1 MQFNNDVNNLVL
13 AELLS
18 SPDFDDY
25 VGDLTIVRH
34 FVPWSVSPAY
44 SNFGFDLGTGAGHC
58 SIAWNDATTTD
69 LVEGAVAASAPFRT
83 IIVGKSTYRFGC
95 AFDSWSYVS
104 SSAFGNRTITH
115 EGGHMLGELYD
126 EAASAA
132 LLNTN
137 YVTDNGQL
145 DERNCSTKA
154 SPHWTPWMLPG
165 VTNPL
170 ACALYGH
177 AISTHLPRVSWAGPH
192 VNLCEVC
199 RRSLTDE
206 MRYLKKQAEQPIPP
220 VTPTPTPPT
229 SLRIKGAGLFLQP
242 TQPTQPTQPP
252 PPRPGEQP
260 MVRLVIGITRAS
272 NALTVRRATNVT
284 GRYIPDY
291 RRLGRIAYEV
301 SEGGKPLAYGFLRG
315 DPFQVRD
322 YRGGSPQHEINQA
335 GQRQLH
341 RVDPWRNRAANLR
354 GQPQSRVERVSRG
367 SKRHGSRHPAA
378 GVSGTEGQEVG
389 NDVVAARAGRAEED
403 ADVAARL
410 DAHSR
415 PV

>member
-1 MQFNNDVNNLVL
+1 M
-13 AELLS
+13 S
-18 SPDFDDY
+18 
-25 VGDLTIVRH
+25 
-34 FVPWSVSPAY
+34 
-44 SNFGFDLGTGAGHC
+44 C
-58 SIAWNDATTTD
+58 
-69 LVEGAVAASAPFRT
+69 
-83 IIVGKSTYRFGC
+83 TY
-95 AFDSWSYVS
+95 
-104 SSAFGNRTITH
+104 
-115 EGGHMLGELYD
+115 

-145 DERNCSTKA
+145 DEQELLDEGVA
-154 SPHWTPWMLPG
+154 SLD
-165 VTNPL
+165 PL
-170 ACALYGH
+170 DASGGDESA
-177 AISTHLPRVSWAGPH
+177 RVRTLRARHQARICLVSHGRGPH

-335 GQRQLH
+335 RTAPTSSCRSLEKPCSGSL
-341 RVDPWRNRAANLR
+341 AANRNL
-354 GQPQSRVERVSRG
+354 ELKRVSRG

-415 PV
+415 PVWSSRTRRSSSMSASEKPEELVFDRTRPLGLASSTIEVGQPCLQRTPMSARMGSKGTEPAGGAARASREKRSPSRAHLVQQARQTRIT